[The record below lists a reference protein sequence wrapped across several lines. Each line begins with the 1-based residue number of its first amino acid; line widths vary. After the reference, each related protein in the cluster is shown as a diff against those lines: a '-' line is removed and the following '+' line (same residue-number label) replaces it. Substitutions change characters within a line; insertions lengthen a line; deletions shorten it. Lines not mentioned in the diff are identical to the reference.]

1 MSNDIQYGQ
10 ADQSHLVRMKEMDM
24 ESGSLGRL
32 FGTEKNAPLNIAG
45 LVLLLLLVPG
55 VLLLF
60 FSANIPPLDYW
71 KIIIPVVTAI
81 LGYAFGR
88 R

>member
-1 MSNDIQYGQ
+1 
-10 ADQSHLVRMKEMDM
+10 MKEMDV
-24 ESGSLGRL
+24 ESGSLGRF

-45 LVLLLLLVPG
+45 LVLVILLVPG

-60 FSANIPPLDYW
+60 FKANIEAIEYW
-71 KIIIPVVTAI
+71 KIIIPVITAI